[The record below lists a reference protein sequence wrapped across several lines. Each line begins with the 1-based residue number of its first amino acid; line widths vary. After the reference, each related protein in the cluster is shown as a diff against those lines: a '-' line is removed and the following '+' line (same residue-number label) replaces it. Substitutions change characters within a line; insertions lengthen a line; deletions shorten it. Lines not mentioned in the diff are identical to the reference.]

1 MSKVN
6 NLTPIYIHQSL
17 FLPMHNLFAI
27 FFFFIVVKKLEI
39 WKPIINIRGKKY
51 LIFTKHTLTSISLY
65 VRLAWIYKFM
75 CNMKKLGEKGGI
87 KAFSN
92 VRQRKPIIISFFT
105 FMQSRY
111 LVKYKYK
118 KI

>member
-17 FLPMHNLFAI
+17 SLQCIIYLRSSS
-27 FFFFIVVKKLEI
+27 FFIVVKKLEI

-51 LIFTKHTLTSISLY
+51 LIFTKHTLTSILLY

-92 VRQRKPIIISFFT
+92 VRQRKPIIIS
-105 FMQSRY
+105 
-111 LVKYKYK
+111 
-118 KI
+118 